1 MPGFS
6 RTFTRELVQT
16 YGINPHLAPGNVPYT
31 HNSSLRLHITVVPAI
46 ALVKRTP
53 TPRLLFSALAATTP

>member
-1 MPGFS
+1 M
-6 RTFTRELVQT
+6 QT